1 MLLCNFYIL
10 FNVLNIAE
18 GVTTNKKR
26 KKAVVESEV
35 TDSGVTDHNG
45 FVTCKSRKT
54 HHINFFGNPVHMIG
68 RTFTVKSNRA
78 EKFGFDMRKG
88 KIAAVVRKPGK
99 RSESFFKFYN
109 LMEFPLSPP
118 TEGSSSWCYKGCKTM
133 LRTDKREVFIKW
145 DALTKKVVAPRKK
158 RSTFVMTYNPGNAL
172 YDTIMPPPVTL
183 NDSSESSEEYDISND
198 GSSSDSSFTRE
209 RRVHHSSSS
218 SDDDDNNHD
227 DDGDDSTCD
236 EAEKEYWDSNAIAS
250 SGTFPS
256 DQGKDQG
263 KSMKTISSSSST
275 AMYTPSVVRSNEVGI
290 KNLNANS
297 SSSTDLLYWHDEKRL
312 EEHRYVSIIVYNC

>member
-1 MLLCNFYIL
+1 MI
-10 FNVLNIAE
+10 IAE
-18 GVTTNKKR
+18 GVTTSKKR

-99 RSESFFKFYN
+99 KSESFFKFYD
-109 LMEFPLSPP
+109 LMQFPLSPP

-172 YDTIMPPPVTL
+172 YDDIMPPPVTL

-198 GSSSDSSFTRE
+198 GSSSESSITRK
-209 RRVHHSSSS
+209 RSVHHSSSDDDE
-218 SDDDDNNHD
+218 DDDD
-227 DDGDDSTCD
+227 DDSTCD
-236 EAEKEYWDSNAIAS
+236 EADKEYWDSAAITS

-275 AMYTPSVVRSNEVGI
+275 AMYTASVVPSTKVGM
-290 KNLNANS
+290 KNLNAHS
-297 SSSTDLLYWHDEKRL
+297 SSSTDPLYWQNEKHL
-312 EEHRYVSIIVYNC
+312 EEHRYVSILNL